1 MKKSIILIAAAALLS
16 MTACQKENIVP
27 GNNVTPSNNVT
38 PGNGGN
44 STAMVKTTADL
55 IGTEWTYTMDSLVA
69 VDAFGDTISIPSLG
83 DLFYLNF
90 DADYAHFSFSDMIEA
105 WGMSADG
112 MTMEQISGVDYEYS
126 YNGTTHTGSL
136 NGTIEDENG
145 TEVATSLTF
154 TYDDLTDEITF
165 IIPMAFDGDTT
176 EIDVPMVFHRAI

>member
-1 MKKSIILIAAAALLS
+1 MKKSISLIAAAAMAIA
-16 MTACQKENIVP
+16 MTACQPEETIIIDNPAGGTEVS
-27 GNNVTPSNNVT
+27 TPR
-38 PGNGGN
+38 
-44 STAMVKTTADL
+44 VKTTADL
-55 IGTEWTYTMDSLVA
+55 IGTEWTYTMDSMVA

-90 DADYAHFSFSDMIEA
+90 DADYAHFTFSDMVEA

-126 YNGTTHTGSL
+126 YDGTTHTGSL

-165 IIPMAFDGDTT
+165 IIPMAFEGDTT

>member
-1 MKKSIILIAAAALLS
+1 MKKSISLIAAAAMAIA
-16 MTACQKENIVP
+16 MTACQPEETIIIDNPAGGTEVS
-27 GNNVTPSNNVT
+27 TPR
-38 PGNGGN
+38 
-44 STAMVKTTADL
+44 VKTTADL

-83 DLFYLNF
+83 DLIYLNF
-90 DADYAHFSFSDMIEA
+90 DADYAHFTFSDMVEA

-126 YNGTTHTGSL
+126 YDGTTHTGSL

-154 TYDDLTDEITF
+154 TYDDLTDDITF
-165 IIPMAFDGDTT
+165 VIPMAFEGDTT

>member
-1 MKKSIILIAAAALLS
+1 MKKSISLIAAAAMAIA
-16 MTACQKENIVP
+16 MTACQPEETIIIDNPAGGTEVS
-27 GNNVTPSNNVT
+27 TPR
-38 PGNGGN
+38 
-44 STAMVKTTADL
+44 VKTTADL

-90 DADYAHFSFSDMIEA
+90 DADYAHFTFSDMVEA

-126 YNGTTHTGSL
+126 YDGTTHTGSL

-165 IIPMAFDGDTT
+165 IIPMAFEGDTT

>member
-1 MKKSIILIAAAALLS
+1 MKKSIFLIAAAAMAIA
-16 MTACQKENIVP
+16 MTACQPEETIIIDNPAGGTEVS
-27 GNNVTPSNNVT
+27 TPR
-38 PGNGGN
+38 
-44 STAMVKTTADL
+44 VKTTADL

-90 DADYAHFSFSDMIEA
+90 DADYAHFSFSDMVEA

-126 YNGTTHTGSL
+126 YDGTTHTGSL

-165 IIPMAFDGDTT
+165 IIPMAFEGDTT

>member
-1 MKKSIILIAAAALLS
+1 MKKSISLIAAAAMAIA
-16 MTACQKENIVP
+16 MTACQPEETIITDNPAGGTEVS
-27 GNNVTPSNNVT
+27 TPR
-38 PGNGGN
+38 
-44 STAMVKTTADL
+44 VKTTADL

-83 DLFYLNF
+83 DLIYLNF
-90 DADYAHFSFSDMIEA
+90 DADYAHFTFSDMVEA

-126 YNGTTHTGSL
+126 YDGTTHTGSL

-165 IIPMAFDGDTT
+165 VIPMAFEGDTT